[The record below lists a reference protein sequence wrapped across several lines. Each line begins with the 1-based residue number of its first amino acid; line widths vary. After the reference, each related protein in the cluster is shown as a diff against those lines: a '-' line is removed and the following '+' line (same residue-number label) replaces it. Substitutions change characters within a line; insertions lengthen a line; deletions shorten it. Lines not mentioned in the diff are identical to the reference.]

1 MEVTLAAYT
10 KATMRAVDKYVK
22 ANYDRIEVKV
32 PKGQKQAIELFA
44 REQGESVNAM
54 VNRLIRTEMGVSENE
69 WKEEGLMKSINSLRR
84 TLGEHGYSLRK
95 KHKGQDT
102 GYLIVD
108 DRIDMAVAGSMSGQ
122 YAPGLTLEEVQ
133 QWIDAQEW

>member
-1 MEVTLAAYT
+1 MGRTSSAVKNRYNAKAYDQIPV
-10 KATMRAVDKYVK
+10 R
-22 ANYDRIEVKV
+22 V
-32 PKGQKQAIELFA
+32 PKGQKQAIESFA
-44 REQGESVNAM
+44 REQGESVNGM
-54 VNRLIRTEMGVSENE
+54 FNRLIRTEMGVSENE
-69 WKEEGLMKSINSLRR
+69 WKEESSMKSINTLRR
-84 TLGEHGYSLRK
+84 TLGEHGYSMRK

-108 DRIDMAVAGSMSGQ
+108 DRIDMAVAGSMSGE

>member
-1 MEVTLAAYT
+1 MGRTSSAVKNRYNAKAYDQIPV
-10 KATMRAVDKYVK
+10 R
-22 ANYDRIEVKV
+22 V
-32 PKGQKQAIELFA
+32 PKGQKQAIESFA
-44 REQGESVNAM
+44 REQGESVNGM
-54 VNRLIRTEMGVSENE
+54 FNRLIRTEMGVSENE
-69 WKEEGLMKSINSLRR
+69 WKEESSMKSINTLRR
-84 TLGEHGYSLRK
+84 TLGEHGYSMRK

>member
-1 MEVTLAAYT
+1 
-10 KATMRAVDKYVK
+10 
-22 ANYDRIEVKV
+22 
-32 PKGQKQAIELFA
+32 
-44 REQGESVNAM
+44 
-54 VNRLIRTEMGVSENE
+54 MGVSENE
-69 WKEEGLMKSINSLRR
+69 WKEESSMKSINTLRR
-84 TLGEHGYSLRK
+84 TLGEHGYSMRK